1 MAKDLNRI
9 PDFDD
14 IIFAI
19 RNKDYGAYEL
29 RKKYSRNVIISLIIG
44 IIIMA
49 SVCIAPFLSAMA
61 SRSKQQPVERQVE
74 INMQNFEKP
83 DELIP
88 KVPPPPSQPLAN
100 AIKQVK
106 QVKYVAPVVV
116 DSVMPAEE
124 GKLMTADE
132 SQTEVQNSPV
142 VAVAPISNEGVQGPV
157 AAEEEVPFVSV
168 EEMPVPQGGEA
179 GLYKFIAEH
188 TIYPKIA
195 LDNNIQGKVY
205 VKFCVTAKGTVDQV
219 GILKGVD
226 PELDAEAIRV
236 VKSFPPFKP
245 GKMSGK
251 PVPVWYIVHID
262 FQLQ

>member
-1 MAKDLNRI
+1 MAKYLKRI

-29 RKKYSRNVIISLIIG
+29 RKKYNRNVIISILIG
-44 IIIMA
+44 VIIMVSA
-49 SVCIAPFLSAMA
+49 CIAPFLSART
-61 SRSKQQPVERQVE
+61 SGSKQQHVERQVE
-74 INMQNFEKP
+74 INIENLEKP
-83 DELIP
+83 DKLIP
-88 KVPPPPSQPLAN
+88 YVPPPPSQPLAKV
-100 AIKQVK
+100 IK

-116 DSVMPAEE
+116 DSVMPAES

-132 SQTEVQNSPV
+132 AQIKVKNNEVVEVVPAVKEEVQ
-142 VAVAPISNEGVQGPV
+142 EQT
-157 AAEEEVPFVSV
+157 AEPEPFLSV
-168 EEMPVPQGGEA
+168 EEMPVPQGGEE
-179 GLYKFIAEH
+179 GLYKYIAEN
-188 TIYPKIA
+188 TKYPRIA

-205 VKFCVTAKGTVDQV
+205 VRFCVTSKGTVDQV
-219 GILKGVD
+219 SILKGVD

-262 FQLQ
+262 FQLH